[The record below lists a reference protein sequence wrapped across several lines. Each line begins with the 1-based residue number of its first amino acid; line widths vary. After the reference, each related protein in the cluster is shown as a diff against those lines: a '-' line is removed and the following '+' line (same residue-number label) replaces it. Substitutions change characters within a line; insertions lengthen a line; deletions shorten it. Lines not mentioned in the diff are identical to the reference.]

1 MSSLLSG
8 SDSSPP
14 PARGPRTS
22 RGVQA
27 GSPLR
32 SAPLPRASGPVDR
45 IAASQ
50 GTVPD
55 PPPPPPP
62 PPPAQPVFD
71 WESSTIAMPAI
82 KWLNSLKM
90 AVARHVRLPRTADEG
105 PGNQHPS
112 FTIVNTPFDLCRRR
126 CEEAGLTRESGPTK
140 KGKKTTTVWKGNGPM
155 VAYRFC
161 DLKTEVKKFGI
172 GSALLIV
179 RKKREFADQLV
190 IAIPPITVKHQET
203 RMGDYM
209 SVDFF
214 L

>member
-1 MSSLLSG
+1 
-8 SDSSPP
+8 
-14 PARGPRTS
+14 
-22 RGVQA
+22 
-27 GSPLR
+27 
-32 SAPLPRASGPVDR
+32 
-45 IAASQ
+45 
-50 GTVPD
+50 
-55 PPPPPPP
+55 
-62 PPPAQPVFD
+62 
-71 WESSTIAMPAI
+71 MPAI